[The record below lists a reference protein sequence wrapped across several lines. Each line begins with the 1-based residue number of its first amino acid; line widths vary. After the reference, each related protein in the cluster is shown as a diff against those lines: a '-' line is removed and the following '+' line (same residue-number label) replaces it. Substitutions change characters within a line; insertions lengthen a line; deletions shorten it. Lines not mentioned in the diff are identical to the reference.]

1 MFYVLWQTI
10 VNMSCMWES
19 SFSHSNKS
27 YISLWFKCRLLP
39 DNLNNLELS
48 IRGCVNY
55 ISSVLNQR
63 ISTGHVMNFQKRN
76 MGLSLTSI
84 TLGQL
89 DWYSKDQ
96 TINET
101 LFA

>member
-1 MFYVLWQTI
+1 M
-10 VNMSCMWES
+10 
-19 SFSHSNKS
+19 
-27 YISLWFKCRLLP
+27 
-39 DNLNNLELS
+39 
-48 IRGCVNY
+48 NY

-63 ISTGHVMNFQKRN
+63 ISTGHVMNFQERN